1 MSDQSPDRDSPEQD
15 LPVGSN
21 QPAGKPLVSILI
33 PAYNAQEFVADSI
46 RSAMAQSW
54 EAKEIVVV
62 DDGSK
67 DRTLEIAKQ
76 FEGPSVRVV
85 TQKNS
90 GAAAARN
97 KAYSLSRGDF
107 IQWLDADDLLSP
119 DKITRQ
125 MAVFEKERDP
135 RKLLSSAWGN
145 FMYRAHL
152 TKFIPTELWTD
163 LSRVEW
169 LTRKL
174 GLNLYMQTATWLVSR
189 ELTDAAGPWD
199 TRLLG
204 DDDGEYFCRV
214 LLASN
219 GVRFV
224 PEAKVYY
231 RSFGFDGLSDIG
243 KSTRKIEAQWLS
255 MQLHIGYLRSLEDSE
270 RTRAA
275 CLQYLRTFLVCFYPE
290 RPDIV
295 SQAEDLARQ
304 FGASLGI
311 PSLSWKYSW
320 IKTVFGW
327 GAAKS
332 VPRMVRKVRW
342 SMEKRRDR
350 RLFER
355 ESGKTPTQPAT
366 AMESLVNEVSPALD
380 LESRT
385 RAGSA

>member
-1 MSDQSPDRDSPEQD
+1 MSGQDS
-15 LPVGSN
+15 PVGSK
-21 QPAGKPLVSILI
+21 QVAGKPLVSILI

-46 RSAMAQSW
+46 RSAIAQNW

-119 DKITRQ
+119 DKIARQ
-125 MAVFEKERDP
+125 MAVFEKDGDR
-135 RKLLSSAWGN
+135 RKLLSSPWGN

-152 TKFIPTELWTD
+152 TEFIPTELWAD

-189 ELTDAAGPWD
+189 ELTEAAGPWD

-270 RTRAA
+270 TTRAA
-275 CLQYLRTFLVCFYPE
+275 CLQYLRNFLMCFYPE

-295 SQAEDLARQ
+295 SQAEEMARQ
-304 FGASLGI
+304 FGGTLGV
-311 PSLSWKYSW
+311 PALTWKYSW
-320 IKTVFGW
+320 IKTLFGW
-327 GAAKS
+327 RAVKS
-332 VPRMVRKVRW
+332 SQRVVRKIRW
-342 SMEKRRDR
+342 SVVKRRDR
-350 RLFER
+350 ALFRR
-355 ESGKTPTQPAT
+355 ESKKIASQPA
-366 AMESLVNEVSPALD
+366 AGADNHVNKVSPALN
-380 LESRT
+380 
-385 RAGSA
+385 